1 MRTSERSLKPM
12 NVVFLRVA
20 TGSCHEIMS
29 HSLWG
34 SITPRVWVN
43 YFWNWNQLFNV
54 QKPSLVAQT
63 VKHLPAKQET
73 QVPFRDQEDPLEKEM
88 ATHSSILAR
97 RIPWMEELAGCSPWG
112 CKELDV
118 TEWLTHTHTSPEP
131 SLLSKCV
138 PYKVGLPW
146 PLPKEFN

>member
-1 MRTSERSLKPM
+1 MRTRERSLKPM
-12 NVVFLRVA
+12 HVVFLRVA

-29 HSLWG
+29 HSLWS

-73 QVPFRDQEDPLEKEM
+73 RVPSQDQEDPLEKEM
-88 ATHSSILAR
+88 ATHSSILAWI
-97 RIPWMEELAGCSPWG
+97 IPWIEVPGRLQSMGLQRVGIDWM
-112 CKELDV
+112 
-118 TEWLTHTHTSPEP
+118 TNTHTNLTRAKFTT
-131 SLLSKCV
+131 KCV
-138 PYKVGLPW
+138 PYKMGLPW